1 MTMREWAERMTE
13 LLDFCSLY
21 YTIQLVR
28 CALVSFAVFAVVFLL
43 RKTLLKNRVFLKG
56 ALWSL
61 FVPALFVGK
70 MKFFYENT
78 VGILAFSLWTGLL
91 IHHRWLNWLY
101 FGVMFLYA
109 IRLLGKRRKLHRLA
123 AGMERRQVDGASVF
137 VTELPVTPYTIGV
150 FCPKI
155 IMPQAILEQYSGKEL
170 QTILIHEK
178 EHIRS
183 GHLLFYFLWDILR
196 VLLWINPL
204 FAIGTKQFR
213 EDMEEICDW
222 ATIRK
227 NGAGAYEYGR
237 LLLKTM
243 RLLQAESRDFNLY
256 ATFAGDK
263 EYRKIRQRVARI
275 AGYKPYKRSAV
286 FGVFAA
292 ALLLVIVSAAGIRAG
307 SYGRNNEN
315 DIVIAYGFDGNNVTF
330 SDIGSSNALH
340 RMISWDDRYVYIDRK
355 RFEQYLQEQNASG
368 DIFIVF
374 GGIYKLPGVGGFS
387 YNCCYEPNA
396 EGQTVKMPYDNREN
410 EWQIKLLKL
419 L

>member
-1 MTMREWAERMTE
+1 MTAGEWAEHMTE
-13 LLDFCSLY
+13 LWDFCSLY

-28 CALVSFAVFAVVFLL
+28 CALVSSAVFAVVFLL
-43 RKTLLKNRVFLKG
+43 RKTLFKDKIFLKG

-61 FVPALFVGK
+61 FVPVLFAGK
-70 MKFFYENT
+70 MKFFYENAAGSF
-78 VGILAFSLWTGLL
+78 VFSSWTGLL
-91 IHHRWLNWLY
+91 NRHRWLNWLY

-109 IRLLGKRRKLHRLA
+109 IRLLGKRRKLHRLV

-150 FCPKI
+150 LCPKI
-155 IMPQAILEQYSGKEL
+155 ILPQAILEQYSEKEL
-170 QTILIHEK
+170 RAILLHEK

-222 ATIRK
+222 MTIRK

-243 RLLQAESRDFNLY
+243 RLLQAESKDFNLY
-256 ATFAGDK
+256 ATFAGDQ
-263 EYRKIRQRVARI
+263 EYRSIRQRVTRI
-275 AGYKPYKRSAV
+275 AGYKPYKRSAA

-292 ALLLVIVSAAGIRAG
+292 AILLAIVSAAGISAG
-307 SYGRNNEN
+307 SYGRYNEN
-315 DIVIAYGFDGNNVTF
+315 DSMIVYGFDGKVVTF
-330 SDIGSSNALH
+330 SDTGNSDVL
-340 RMISWDDRYVYIDRK
+340 RQMISYDDSYVYVDREA
-355 RFEQYLQEQNASG
+355 FEAYLREHGVGAAY
-368 DIFIVF
+368 IVF
-374 GGIYKLPGVGGFS
+374 GGFYKLPGVGGYS
-387 YNCCYEPNA
+387 YSCYYEA
-396 EGQTVKMPYDNREN
+396 DAGEQTEKIPYDNQDSDWWVSLMKR
-410 EWQIKLLKL
+410 L
-419 L
+419 

>member
-1 MTMREWAERMTE
+1 MTMRAWAERMTE

-61 FVPALFVGK
+61 FVPVLFAGK

-78 VGILAFSLWTGLL
+78 VGILAFSSWTGLL
-91 IHHRWLNWLY
+91 IHYRWLNWLY

-150 FCPKI
+150 LCPKI
-155 IMPQAILEQYSGKEL
+155 ILPQAILEQYSEKEL
-170 QTILIHEK
+170 RAILLHEK

-222 ATIRK
+222 MTIRK

-243 RLLQAESRDFNLY
+243 RLLQAESKDFNLY

-263 EYRKIRQRVARI
+263 EYRSIRQRVTRI
-275 AGYKPYKRSAV
+275 AGYKPYKRFAA

-292 ALLLVIVSAAGIRAG
+292 AILLAIISAAGIRAG
-307 SYGRNNEN
+307 SYGRYNEN
-315 DIVIAYGFDGNNVTF
+315 DSMIVYGFDGKVVTF
-330 SDIGSSNALH
+330 SDTGNSDVL
-340 RMISWDDRYVYIDRK
+340 RQMISYDDSYVYVDREA
-355 RFEQYLQEQNASG
+355 FEAYLREHGVGAAY
-368 DIFIVF
+368 IVF
-374 GGIYKLPGVGGFS
+374 GGFYKLPGVGGYS
-387 YNCCYEPNA
+387 YSCYYETDA
-396 EGQTVKMPYDNREN
+396 GEQTEKIPYDNQDSDLWIN
-410 EWQIKLLKL
+410 FMKLL
-419 L
+419 

>member
-1 MTMREWAERMTE
+1 MTMRAWAERMTE

-61 FVPALFVGK
+61 FVPVLFAGK
-70 MKFFYENT
+70 MKFFYENAAGSF
-78 VGILAFSLWTGLL
+78 VFSSWTGLL
-91 IHHRWLNWLY
+91 NRHRWLNWLY

-109 IRLLGKRRKLHRLA
+109 IRLLDKRRKLHRLA
-123 AGMERRQVDGASVF
+123 AGMERRQVDGVSVF

-155 IMPQAILEQYSGKEL
+155 ILPQAILEQYSEKEL
-170 QTILIHEK
+170 RAILLHEK

-222 ATIRK
+222 MTIRK

-243 RLLQAESRDFNLY
+243 RLLQAESKDFNLY

-263 EYRKIRQRVARI
+263 EYRSIRQRVTRI
-275 AGYKPYKRSAV
+275 AGYKPYKRFAA

-292 ALLLVIVSAAGIRAG
+292 AILLAIVSAAGIRAG
-307 SYGRNNEN
+307 SYGRYNEN
-315 DIVIAYGFDGNNVTF
+315 DSMIVYGFDGKVVTF
-330 SDIGSSNALH
+330 SDTGNSDVL
-340 RMISWDDRYVYIDRK
+340 RQMISYDDSYVYVDREA
-355 RFEQYLQEQNASG
+355 FEAYLREHGVGAAY
-368 DIFIVF
+368 IVF
-374 GGIYKLPGVGGFS
+374 GGFYKLPGVGGYS
-387 YNCCYEPNA
+387 YSCYYETDA
-396 EGQTVKMPYDNREN
+396 GEQTEKIPYDNQDSDLWIN
-410 EWQIKLLKL
+410 FMKLL
-419 L
+419 

>member
-1 MTMREWAERMTE
+1 MTVREWAERMTE

-28 CALVSFAVFAVVFLL
+28 CALVSFAVFAAIFLL
-43 RKTLLKNRVFLKG
+43 RKTMFKNRVFLKG

-61 FVPALFVGK
+61 FFPVLFAGK
-70 MKFFYENT
+70 LKFFYEN
-78 VGILAFSLWTGLL
+78 VAGGFVFSSWTGLL
-91 IHHRWLNWLY
+91 NHHRWLNWLY

-109 IRLLGKRRKLHRLA
+109 VRLLGKRRKLKQLA

-150 FCPKI
+150 LCPKI
-155 IMPQAILEQYSGKEL
+155 ILPQAILEQYSEKEL
-170 QTILIHEK
+170 RAILLHEK

-196 VLLWINPL
+196 VLLWLNPL

-222 ATIRK
+222 MTIRK

-243 RLLQAESRDFNLY
+243 RLLQAESKDFNLY

-263 EYRKIRQRVARI
+263 EYRRIRQRVARI
-275 AGYKPYKRSAV
+275 AGYKPYKRSAAV
-286 FGVFAA
+286 GVFAA
-292 ALLLVIVSAAGIRAG
+292 ALLLAIVSAAGIRAG
-307 SYGRNNEN
+307 SYGRYNEN
-315 DIVIAYGFDGNNVTF
+315 DSMLVYGFDGNGVTF
-330 SDIGSSNALH
+330 SDTGNSDALH
-340 RMISWDDRYVYIDRK
+340 QMISYDDSYVYVDREA
-355 RFEQYLQEQNASG
+355 FEVYLREHGAG
-368 DIFIVF
+368 AAYIVF
-374 GGIYKLPGVGGFS
+374 GGFYKLPGMGGYS
-387 YNCCYEPNA
+387 YSCYYEA
-396 EGQTVKMPYDNREN
+396 DAGEQTAKIPYDNHDSD
-410 EWQIKLLKL
+410 WWVSLMKLL
-419 L
+419 

>member
-43 RKTLLKNRVFLKG
+43 RKTLFKNRVFLKG

-61 FVPALFVGK
+61 FVPVLFAGK
-70 MKFFYENT
+70 MKFFYENAAGSF
-78 VGILAFSLWTGLL
+78 VFSSWTGFLNR
-91 IHHRWLNWLY
+91 HRWLNWLY

-109 IRLLGKRRKLHRLA
+109 IWLLDKRRRLHRLA

-150 FCPKI
+150 LCPKI
-155 IMPQAILEQYSGKEL
+155 ILPQAILEQYSEKEL
-170 QTILIHEK
+170 RAILLHEK

-222 ATIRK
+222 MTIRK
-227 NGAGAYEYGR
+227 NGAGAYEYGQ

-243 RLLQAESRDFNLY
+243 QLLQAESKDFNLY
-256 ATFAGDK
+256 ATFAGDQ
-263 EYRKIRQRVARI
+263 EYHSIRQRVTRI
-275 AGYKPYKRSAV
+275 AGYKPYKRSAA

-292 ALLLVIVSAAGIRAG
+292 AILLAIVSAAGIRAG
-307 SYGRNNEN
+307 SYGRYNEN
-315 DIVIAYGFDGNNVTF
+315 DSILVYGFDGKVVTF
-330 SDIGSSNALH
+330 SDTGNSVVL
-340 RMISWDDRYVYIDRK
+340 RQMISYDDSYVYVDREA
-355 RFEQYLQEQNASG
+355 FEAYLLEHGAG
-368 DIFIVF
+368 AAYIVF
-374 GGIYKLPGVGGFS
+374 GGFYKLPGVGGYS
-387 YNCCYEPNA
+387 YSCYYEA
-396 EGQTVKMPYDNREN
+396 DAGEQTVKIPYDNQDSDWWIN
-410 EWQIKLLKL
+410 FMKLL
-419 L
+419 

>member
-1 MTMREWAERMTE
+1 MTMRAWAERMTE

-61 FVPALFVGK
+61 FVPVLFAGK
-70 MKFFYENT
+70 MKFFYENAAGSF
-78 VGILAFSLWTGLL
+78 VFSSWTGLL
-91 IHHRWLNWLY
+91 NRHRWLNWLY

-109 IRLLGKRRKLHRLA
+109 IRLLDKRRKLHRLA
-123 AGMERRQVDGASVF
+123 AGMERRQVDGVSVF

-155 IMPQAILEQYSGKEL
+155 ILPQAILEQYSEKEL
-170 QTILIHEK
+170 RAILLHEK

-222 ATIRK
+222 MTIRK

-243 RLLQAESRDFNLY
+243 RLLQAESKDFNLY

-263 EYRKIRQRVARI
+263 EYRSIRQRVTRI
-275 AGYKPYKRSAV
+275 AGYKPYKRFAA

-292 ALLLVIVSAAGIRAG
+292 AILLAIISAAGIRAG
-307 SYGRNNEN
+307 SYGRYNEN
-315 DIVIAYGFDGNNVTF
+315 DSMIVYGFDGKVVTF
-330 SDIGSSNALH
+330 SDTGNSDVL
-340 RMISWDDRYVYIDRK
+340 RQMISYDDSYVYVDREA
-355 RFEQYLQEQNASG
+355 FEAYLREHGVGAAY
-368 DIFIVF
+368 IVF
-374 GGIYKLPGVGGFS
+374 GGFYKLPGVGGYS
-387 YNCCYEPNA
+387 YSCYYETDA
-396 EGQTVKMPYDNREN
+396 GEQTEKIPYDNQDSD
-410 EWQIKLLKL
+410 EWINFMKRL
-419 L
+419 

>member
-1 MTMREWAERMTE
+1 MTMRAWAERMTE

-43 RKTLLKNRVFLKG
+43 RKTLFKDKIFLKG

-61 FVPALFVGK
+61 FVPVLFAGK
-70 MKFFYENT
+70 MKFFYENAAGSF
-78 VGILAFSLWTGLL
+78 VFSSWTGLL
-91 IHHRWLNWLY
+91 NRHRWLNWLY

-123 AGMERRQVDGASVF
+123 AGMERRQVDGVSVF

-155 IMPQAILEQYSGKEL
+155 ILPQAILEQYSEKEL
-170 QTILIHEK
+170 RAILLHEK

-222 ATIRK
+222 MTIRK

-243 RLLQAESRDFNLY
+243 RLLQAESKDFNLY

-263 EYRKIRQRVARI
+263 EYRSIRQRVTRI
-275 AGYKPYKRSAV
+275 AGYKPYKRFAA

-292 ALLLVIVSAAGIRAG
+292 AILLAIVSAAGIRAG
-307 SYGRNNEN
+307 SYGRYNEN
-315 DIVIAYGFDGNNVTF
+315 DSMIVYGFDGKVVTF
-330 SDIGSSNALH
+330 SDTGNSDVL
-340 RMISWDDRYVYIDRK
+340 RQMISYDDSYVYVDREA
-355 RFEQYLQEQNASG
+355 FEAYLREHGVGAAY
-368 DIFIVF
+368 IVF
-374 GGIYKLPGVGGFS
+374 GGFYKLPGVGGYS
-387 YNCCYEPNA
+387 YSCYYETDA
-396 EGQTVKMPYDNREN
+396 GEQTEKIPYDNQDSDLWIN
-410 EWQIKLLKL
+410 FMKLL
-419 L
+419 

>member
-1 MTMREWAERMTE
+1 MTMRAWAERMTE

-61 FVPALFVGK
+61 FVPVLFAGK

-78 VGILAFSLWTGLL
+78 VGILAFSSWTGLL
-91 IHHRWLNWLY
+91 IHYRWLNWLY

-123 AGMERRQVDGASVF
+123 ADMKRRQVNGVSVF
-137 VTELPVTPYTIGV
+137 VTKLPVTPYTIGV

-155 IMPQAILEQYSGKEL
+155 ILPQAILEQYSEKEL
-170 QTILIHEK
+170 RAILLHEK

-222 ATIRK
+222 MTIRK

-243 RLLQAESRDFNLY
+243 RLLQAESKDFNLY

-263 EYRKIRQRVARI
+263 EYRSIRQRVTRI
-275 AGYKPYKRSAV
+275 AGYKPYKRFAA

-292 ALLLVIVSAAGIRAG
+292 AILLAIISAAGIRAG
-307 SYGRNNEN
+307 SYGRYNEN
-315 DIVIAYGFDGNNVTF
+315 DSMIVYGFDGKVVTF
-330 SDIGSSNALH
+330 SDTGNSDVL
-340 RMISWDDRYVYIDRK
+340 RQMISYDDSYVYVDREA
-355 RFEQYLQEQNASG
+355 FEAYLREHGVGAAY
-368 DIFIVF
+368 IVF
-374 GGIYKLPGVGGFS
+374 GGFYKLPGVGGYS
-387 YNCCYEPNA
+387 YSCYYETDA
-396 EGQTVKMPYDNREN
+396 GEQTEKIPYDNQDSDLWIN
-410 EWQIKLLKL
+410 FMKLL
-419 L
+419 

>member
-21 YTIQLVR
+21 YAIQLVR

-61 FVPALFVGK
+61 FVPVLFAGK
-70 MKFFYENT
+70 MKFFYENAAGSF
-78 VGILAFSLWTGLL
+78 VFSSWTGLL
-91 IHHRWLNWLY
+91 NRHRWLNWLY

-109 IRLLGKRRKLHRLA
+109 IRLLDKRRKLHRLA

-150 FCPKI
+150 LCPKI
-155 IMPQAILEQYSGKEL
+155 IMPQAILEQYSEKEL
-170 QTILIHEK
+170 RAILLHEK

-222 ATIRK
+222 MTIRK

-243 RLLQAESRDFNLY
+243 RLLQAESKDFNLY

-263 EYRKIRQRVARI
+263 EYRSIRQRVTRI
-275 AGYKPYKRSAV
+275 AGYKPYKRFAA

-292 ALLLVIVSAAGIRAG
+292 AILLAIISAAGIRAG
-307 SYGRNNEN
+307 SYGRYNEN
-315 DIVIAYGFDGNNVTF
+315 DSMIVYGFDGKVVTF
-330 SDIGSSNALH
+330 SDTGNSDVL
-340 RMISWDDRYVYIDRK
+340 RQMISYDDSYVYVDREA
-355 RFEQYLQEQNASG
+355 FEAYLREHGVGAAY
-368 DIFIVF
+368 IVF
-374 GGIYKLPGVGGFS
+374 GGFYKLPGVGGYS
-387 YNCCYEPNA
+387 YSCYYETDA
-396 EGQTVKMPYDNREN
+396 GEQTEKIPYDNQDSDLWIN
-410 EWQIKLLKL
+410 FMKLL
-419 L
+419 

>member
-1 MTMREWAERMTE
+1 MTMRAWAERMTE

-61 FVPALFVGK
+61 FVPVLFAGK
-70 MKFFYENT
+70 MKFFYENAAGSF
-78 VGILAFSLWTGLL
+78 VFSSWTGLL
-91 IHHRWLNWLY
+91 NRHRWLNWLY

-109 IRLLGKRRKLHRLA
+109 IRLLDKRRKLHRLA

-150 FCPKI
+150 LCPKI
-155 IMPQAILEQYSGKEL
+155 ILPQAILEQYSEKEL
-170 QTILIHEK
+170 RAILLHEK

-222 ATIRK
+222 MTIRK

-243 RLLQAESRDFNLY
+243 RLLQAESKDFNLY

-263 EYRKIRQRVARI
+263 EYRSIRQRVTRI
-275 AGYKPYKRSAV
+275 AGYKPYKRVAA

-292 ALLLVIVSAAGIRAG
+292 AILLAIVSAAGIRAG
-307 SYGRNNEN
+307 SYGRYNEN
-315 DIVIAYGFDGNNVTF
+315 DSMIVYGFDGKVVTF
-330 SDIGSSNALH
+330 SDTGNSDVL
-340 RMISWDDRYVYIDRK
+340 RQMISYDDSYVYVDREA
-355 RFEQYLQEQNASG
+355 FEAYL
-368 DIFIVF
+368 
-374 GGIYKLPGVGGFS
+374 
-387 YNCCYEPNA
+387 
-396 EGQTVKMPYDNREN
+396 REHGA
-410 EWQIKLLKL
+410 
-419 L
+419 